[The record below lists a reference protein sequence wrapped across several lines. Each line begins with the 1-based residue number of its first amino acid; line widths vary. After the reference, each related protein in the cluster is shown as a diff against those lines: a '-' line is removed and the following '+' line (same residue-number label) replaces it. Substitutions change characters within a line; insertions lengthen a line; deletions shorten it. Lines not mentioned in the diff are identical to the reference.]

1 MINNLKVKTKITLV
15 WIITTI
21 FLLLIGVEGF
31 ISIRNANASMN
42 ELYEENLKCVQ
53 LLNENRALSR
63 KMAMYVLRIMVFKD
77 NPKLQKDNFQAF
89 NDTKKSLLNN
99 TSIYEKKQLD
109 DDEKDILQKFKTNFD
124 DYNKIID
131 VILPLAMSGK
141 HDEALAK
148 LQDAVTSFENLQAN
162 LVSLSD
168 YNVKDAEKM
177 KNNTNMQYKRTT
189 SIFIGL
195 SIISLLIGALTTLFI
210 SNNIDKP
217 LKSIVKYLNNL
228 ASGDFSREVS
238 EKNLSRKDELGQV
251 ANALSLMNISI
262 RNALITVLEE
272 SKETVATISESNIAM
287 NSLNA
292 DIEDVSSTTEELS
305 AGMEETAASTEEMT
319 ATSQEIENGI
329 NNISERIQET
339 ASKSLEISEKANE
352 LKKHGEEA
360 RNEAI
365 NVYKQNQSKL
375 TDAIEKSNE
384 VHEINVLS
392 EAILQITSQTNLL
405 ALNAAIEAAR
415 AGEAGR
421 GFAVVAEEVRKLAE
435 ESSSTANKI
444 QDITKKV
451 IFSVENLSTSSND
464 VLQFID
470 SKVLKDYDALVN
482 IGEMYSS
489 DADYYSEIAEN
500 LSAVTEELLASIHNM
515 MEAINSIA
523 IASNEGAEG
532 STTIA
537 QKTSTILQSA
547 NDVLEKA
554 MHAKEGSEKLIA
566 TVSKFKVSEQV

>member
-1 MINNLKVKTKITLV
+1 MPVTALDAWYRIVSEIIPLSITRLIALATPITNATPTK
-15 WIITTI
+15 
-21 FLLLIGVEGF
+21 
-31 ISIRNANASMN
+31 SAAP
-42 ELYEENLKCVQ
+42 
-53 LLNENRALSR
+53 A
-63 KMAMYVLRIMVFKD
+63 
-77 NPKLQKDNFQAF
+77 
-89 NDTKKSLLNN
+89 
-99 TSIYEKKQLD
+99 
-109 DDEKDILQKFKTNFD
+109 TNFST
-124 DYNKIID
+124 NIFSPMPESTPKII
-131 VILPLAMSGK
+131 P
-141 HDEALAK
+141 
-148 LQDAVTSFENLQAN
+148 TT
-162 LVSLSD
+162 
-168 YNVKDAEKM
+168 M

-251 ANALSLMNISI
+251 ANALYLMNISI

-329 NNISERIQET
+329 NSISEKIQET
-339 ASKSLEISEKANE
+339 ASKSLEISDKANE
-352 LKKHGEEA
+352 LRKHGKDA

-365 NVYKQNQSKL
+365 NVYKQNQAKL

-470 SKVLKDYDALVN
+470 SKVLKDYDDLVN